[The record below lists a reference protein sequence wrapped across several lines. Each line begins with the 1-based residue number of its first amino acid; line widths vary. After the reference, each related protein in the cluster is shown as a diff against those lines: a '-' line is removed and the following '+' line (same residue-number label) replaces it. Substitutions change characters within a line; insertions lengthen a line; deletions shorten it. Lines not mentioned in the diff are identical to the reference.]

1 MLVAIEK
8 KDNNNIN
15 PIDEYKL
22 FITDELLTL
31 LVTETNRLS
40 QSVIDGA
47 QLTCRSRL
55 QRHRYNRELEMKL
68 FLGLLLYMGIVVKP
82 ELYHYWS
89 RNVMYVIFIVY
100 LLFLP

>member
-47 QLTCRSRL
+47 QLTCKSRL
-55 QRHRYNRELEMKL
+55 HR
-68 FLGLLLYMGIVVKP
+68 
-82 ELYHYWS
+82 
-89 RNVMYVIFIVY
+89 
-100 LLFLP
+100 